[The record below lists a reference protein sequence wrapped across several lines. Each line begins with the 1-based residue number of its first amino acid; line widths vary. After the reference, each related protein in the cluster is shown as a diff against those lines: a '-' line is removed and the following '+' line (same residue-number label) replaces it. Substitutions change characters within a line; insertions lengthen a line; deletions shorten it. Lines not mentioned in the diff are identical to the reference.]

1 MSVPNV
7 ENKYSEK
14 ALFNAGDFLE
24 FKKSIGI
31 GPRFNPPEGV
41 ILCYQKDLLDFI
53 ERNYR
58 VTVPP
63 GSFKGLRLLEG
74 TDGSIGIAGDFGFGA
89 PVAVAVM
96 EDLIAFG
103 VREFLSIGSAGTLQK
118 HIEIGDT
125 VVCDRAIRDEGTSYH
140 YLKDGKYA
148 RASDEMTERLK
159 TALANHKRNFIVGTS
174 WTTDAPYRETRL
186 EVERYQAEGVATV
199 DMEASALF
207 ALAEYREVSIG
218 SAFTVSDSLADLEWK
233 PRFQNRNVKRGLQ
246 RLFQAALEALLT
258 KS

>member
-7 ENKYSEK
+7 VSKHREK
-14 ALFNAGDFLE
+14 ALFGAKELLE
-24 FKKSIGI
+24 YKKSIGI
-31 GPRFNPPEGV
+31 GPRFKPPKSV
-41 ILCYQKDLLDFI
+41 ILCYQKDLMDFI
-53 ERNYR
+53 ERSFR

-63 GSFKGLRLLEG
+63 GSFRGLRLLEQ
-74 TDGSIGIAGDFGFGA
+74 TDGSVGVAGDFGFGA
-89 PVAVAVM
+89 PIAVTVM

-103 VREFLSIGSAGTLQK
+103 VREFLSIGYAGTIQK

-125 VVCDRAIRDEGTSYH
+125 VVCDRAVRDEGTSYH
-140 YLKDGKYA
+140 YLEDGKYA
-148 RASDEMTERLK
+148 RASEGITERLK
-159 TALANHKRNFIVGTS
+159 TALANHKIKFTVAAS
-174 WTTDAPYRETRL
+174 WTTDAPYRETKL
-186 EVERYQAEGVATV
+186 EIERYRAEGVATV

-233 PRFQNRNVKRGLQ
+233 PRFKKPHVKRGLQ
-246 RLFQAALEALLT
+246 KLFQVAVEALLM